1 MNLSSA
7 GGILLAFG
15 LYAVLHSLL
24 AGAGVKDWATRRLGA
39 AVVQRCYRLF
49 FNVVGLVSLLPVL
62 VLVAWLPDGLLY
74 RLPVWALPFSLL
86 GQLAGLGL
94 LAASLRQTGIA
105 DFLGFSQLAGPAAPG
120 GLVTGGVYA
129 RVRHPLYTGSLLVL
143 WLLPWMSSNTLALIV
158 AITLYFVVGSWF
170 EERKLEKAFGRAYQA
185 YKERT
190 PAFIP
195 RLTAPR
201 NS

>member
-1 MNLSSA
+1 MNGSST
-7 GGILLAFG
+7 GWILLAFG

-39 AVVQRCYRLF
+39 GAVQRCYRLF
-49 FNVVGLVSLLPVL
+49 FNMVGVVSLLPVL
-62 VLVAWLPDGLLY
+62 ALAAWLPDGLLY

-94 LAASLRQTGIA
+94 LAASLRQTGIG
-105 DFLGFSQLAGPAAPG
+105 DFLGLSQLAGPAGPG
-120 GLVTGGVYA
+120 GLVTSGVYA
-129 RVRHPLYTGSLLVL
+129 HVRHPLYTGSLLVL
-143 WLLPWMSSNTLALIV
+143 WLLPRMSGNSLALIF
-158 AITLYFVVGSWF
+158 AITLYFMIGSWF
-170 EERKLEKAFGRAYQA
+170 EERKLEKAFGQAYRDYQA
-185 YKERT
+185 RT

-201 NS
+201 DS

>member
-1 MNLSSA
+1 MNTSSA
-7 GGILLAFG
+7 GWILLAFG
-15 LYAVLHSLL
+15 LYAVLHSWL
-24 AGAGVKDWATRRLGA
+24 AATRVKDWAAQRFGA
-39 AVVQRCYRLF
+39 ATLQRYYRLF
-49 FNVVGLVSLLPVL
+49 FNLVGVVSLLPVL
-62 VLVAWLPDGLLY
+62 ALAAWLPDSLLY

-86 GQLAGLGL
+86 GQLAGLAF

-105 DFLGFSQLAGPAAPG
+105 DFLGFSQLAGPAAPV
-120 GLVTGGVYA
+120 VTGGVYA

-195 RLTAPR
+195 RLTTPP